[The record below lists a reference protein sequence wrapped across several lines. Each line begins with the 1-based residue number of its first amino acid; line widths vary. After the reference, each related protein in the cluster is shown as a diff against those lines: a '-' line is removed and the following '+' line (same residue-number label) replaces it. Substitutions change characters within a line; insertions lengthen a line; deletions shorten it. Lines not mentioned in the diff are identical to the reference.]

1 MAGFIIA
8 FSVPEL
14 AKCVSRISIKFSAIV
29 KLAGSGRRVLSSSRE
44 PRGRDRMVVSPSS
57 GGADAGA
64 HQENVKLLN
73 VALRCLSLLS
83 CLNLKISKISNFFCL
98 FLLTQNLI

>member
-29 KLAGSGRRVLSSSRE
+29 KLAGSGKRVLSSSRE

-57 GGADAGA
+57 GGADAGRQRPKSVLA
-64 HQENVKLLN
+64 KTYYSSEVEAWCNEYPFS
-73 VALRCLSLLS
+73 LS
-83 CLNLKISKISNFFCL
+83 
-98 FLLTQNLI
+98 